1 MYACIP
7 ETGRGFF
14 EGVQVRASAT
24 HFLRSIPTTLP
35 GAQDPSLAVR
45 LFALLLLLAS

>member
-1 MYACIP
+1 MYACIL
-7 ETGRGFF
+7 EIGGGFF